1 LSTSSSSL
9 LSSSTWL
16 QPSSAFKLDGLNI
29 TTVTSRYDPNY
40 MLIYTI
46 KCNENISTPVTVRV
60 WDQRGIKVI
69 AQKNIITTHT
79 YYCSIG

>member
-1 LSTSSSSL
+1 MSTSSSSF

-46 KCNENISTPVTVRV
+46 KCNENIPTPVTVNV

-69 AQKNIITTHT
+69 AQKHNHN
-79 YYCSIG
+79 SHLLLQ